1 MKNTYYELFAHNLK
15 NQDFPP
21 IVALTGGWGVGKTY
35 YITNELMPAL
45 IDDEALPNKV
55 EYISLTGVSKL
66 SDFKDKLISKTYFT
80 NSNDIGHAKGLLR
93 GTLAFIQTATK
104 GTDEAAASSALN
116 AIVKGA
122 SGAIRESV
130 LSRVENVIF
139 VIDDLERVSDKKV
152 INQILGECLDLSL
165 NNHVKFIIVF
175 NEDKT
180 KGNIQGS
187 DKFFSAKIVYSK
199 SYDDLIKL
207 LLIKYSN
214 LNNYEDGIKIKI
226 KEKGLTNIR
235 VLMRLFGK
243 LSSIYESIS
252 SNPQFDINLSMDSI
266 IPSAIEIAY
275 LHYIE
280 GLTATKIKSAKSEN
294 LKKDNFKTTRALND
308 STEALIDFICNETV
322 CIVELSDLGYLPE
335 NHDAVDKLIFETP
348 YNIEKEVFISSITKL
363 EHYISEPG
371 EKKSL
376 VKWFKAC
383 ERYMYL
389 CEMSYI
395 NDNLNIELK
404 LKNYLE
410 QQELTRDSYTV
421 GYRRLSFNN
430 QFILNEYA
438 IFEKEINDK
447 KEQEQLTTLYSKAES
462 SWELAD
468 LDFYNLYKTSSL
480 ITKESASKWFNMITN
495 WKESDIGLFAT
506 FIHSRYNDFNSES
519 FNKDIEGL
527 HELNTKIKQDT
538 KDMEAGQRL
547 GALKTLMHNLEIAH
561 QQLTKKWP

>member
-1 MKNTYYELFAHNLK
+1 
-15 NQDFPP
+15 
-21 IVALTGGWGVGKTY
+21 
-35 YITNELMPAL
+35 
-45 IDDEALPNKV
+45 
-55 EYISLTGVSKL
+55 
-66 SDFKDKLISKTYFT
+66 
-80 NSNDIGHAKGLLR
+80 
-93 GTLAFIQTATK
+93 
-104 GTDEAAASSALN
+104 
-116 AIVKGA
+116 
-122 SGAIRESV
+122 
-130 LSRVENVIF
+130 
-139 VIDDLERVSDKKV
+139 
-152 INQILGECLDLSL
+152 
-165 NNHVKFIIVF
+165 
-175 NEDKT
+175 
-180 KGNIQGS
+180 
-187 DKFFSAKIVYSK
+187 
-199 SYDDLIKL
+199 
-207 LLIKYSN
+207 
-214 LNNYEDGIKIKI
+214 
-226 KEKGLTNIR
+226 
-235 VLMRLFGK
+235 
-243 LSSIYESIS
+243 
-252 SNPQFDINLSMDSI
+252 
-266 IPSAIEIAY
+266 
-275 LHYIE
+275 
-280 GLTATKIKSAKSEN
+280 
-294 LKKDNFKTTRALND
+294 
-308 STEALIDFICNETV
+308 
-322 CIVELSDLGYLPE
+322 
-335 NHDAVDKLIFETP
+335 
-348 YNIEKEVFISSITKL
+348 
-363 EHYISEPG
+363 
-371 EKKSL
+371 
-376 VKWFKAC
+376 
-383 ERYMYL
+383 MYL

-480 ITKESASKWFNMITN
+480 ITKVSASKWFNMITN